1 MNIIFFVAL
10 LLSTTFI
17 SAGGFGEN
25 TTLKIIPKFLKEF
38 NMYSH
43 EIRKS
48 SAFGQLYYQQKKIK
62 KGEYLKVQ
70 TYTLPYR
77 DFGPQ
82 PFFGPIPEQVK
93 IVKTKTNT
101 AIGINLSDR
110 KRKTILDFDIIC
122 DPKQVFAMT
131 GYLLHA
137 EARRLS
143 KGCPLLCLKENVEQ
157 TRRIHEIVTI
167 ECDDM
172 DLYRVVAQQY
182 CMVLLSRYGAMGLVS
197 PDFSIEEEK

>member
-1 MNIIFFVAL
+1 MNNVFFVAL
-10 LLSTTFI
+10 LSTTLI
-17 SAGGFGEN
+17 NAGGFGEN

-38 NMYSH
+38 NMYGN

-48 SAFGQLYYQQKKIK
+48 SAFGQLYYQQQKLK
-62 KGEYLKVQ
+62 KGECLKVQ
-70 TYTLPYR
+70 TYTVPYR
-77 DFGPQ
+77 DFGRQ
-82 PFFGPIPEQVK
+82 PFFGPIAEPIK
-93 IVKTKTNT
+93 IVKKKTNT
-101 AIGINLSDR
+101 AIGINISDR
-110 KRKTILDFDIIC
+110 ERTTVLDFDIIC

-143 KGCPLLCLKENVEQ
+143 KGYPLLCLKGNVEQ
-157 TRRIHEIVTI
+157 TRKIHEIVTI

-182 CMVLLSRYGAMGLVS
+182 CMVLLSRYGAMGLVQ
-197 PDFSIEEEK
+197 PDFFIEEEK